1 MGKGNLILIGMP
13 GCGKSS
19 AGVVLAKALG
29 LDFLDTD
36 LLIQRRSGQRLC
48 EILRARGDAAF
59 RRLEEETLCQV
70 DCADTVIAT
79 GGSAVYGEA
88 AMAHLR
94 GLGRI
99 LYLKLSCEAI
109 EGRLGDLRERGITL
123 SPGQSLRSLYQERV
137 PLYERWADLTIDAEG
152 LDIRQVIAAI
162 TAALAAEP
170 VRGAA
175 DRRSCQP

>member
-79 GGSAVYGEA
+79 GGSTAGHDVIDDVLLHVVALGTCRAANSAGFGVEHGKLEVAVTHSTPTPVDVEVV
-88 AMAHLR
+88 
-94 GLGRI
+94 
-99 LYLKLSCEAI
+99 AI
-109 EGRLGDLRERGITL
+109 FIAI
-123 SPGQSLRSLYQERV
+123 
-137 PLYERWADLTIDAEG
+137 ADK
-152 LDIRQVIAAI
+152 
-162 TAALAAEP
+162 
-170 VRGAA
+170 
-175 DRRSCQP
+175 